1 MPILLTVAFIW
12 ICVYTSI
19 KNIIFPKA
27 IQAAIISI
35 WIGGSFI
42 IGVFPVFTRIKRNLF
57 PCVEFKIGQNA
68 LIEEKNASK
77 RNFIVGTVVIG
88 TVLGIV
94 GNYISNFIF

>member
-94 GNYISNFIF
+94 VNYISNFIF

>member
-1 MPILLTVAFIW
+1 MIWFLIFLCKCFFFASLLFFSVF
-12 ICVYTSI
+12 VTS
-19 KNIIFPKA
+19 KY
-27 IQAAIISI
+27 S
-35 WIGGSFI
+35 GSFI

-94 GNYISNFIF
+94 GNYISDFIF